1 VESVYPYR
9 VYLFSMFAC
18 YVLVFN
24 EMSRN
29 KVVVPEDAAGVN
41 TRISDHV
48 Y

>member
-1 VESVYPYR
+1 VESEDPYY

-29 KVVVPEDAAGVN
+29 KVVVPEGAAGVYN
-41 TRISDHV
+41 RISDHF

>member
-1 VESVYPYR
+1 VESEDPYH

-18 YVLVFN
+18 YFLVFN

-29 KVVVPEDAAGVN
+29 KVVAPEGAAGVY
-41 TRISDHV
+41 TCISDHF